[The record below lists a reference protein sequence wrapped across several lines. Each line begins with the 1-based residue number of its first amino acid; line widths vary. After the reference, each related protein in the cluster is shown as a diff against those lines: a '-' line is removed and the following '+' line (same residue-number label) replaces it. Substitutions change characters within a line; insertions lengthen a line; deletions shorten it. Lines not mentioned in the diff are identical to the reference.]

1 MITSLKAIGSV
12 VSVMLSPIIR
22 LLFFIALCQAVRI
35 KWHYRGSVHCEN
47 EKSLL
52 LKVVRENALWPD
64 QNCFSQTLNRAEV
77 FSLSIVGRLSNPNHC
92 GDFLVSEDR
101 SFDLVCD
108 DGPLA
113 SKFYVPRVFIYHSC
127 DGHCHEFEVRDKFV
141 FEMELS
147 AEGRTRPPIFCSQ
160 QVY

>member
-1 MITSLKAIGSV
+1 MTVYLRV
-12 VSVMLSPIIR
+12 FL
-22 LLFFIALCQAVRI
+22 LLFLVAT
-35 KWHYRGSVHCEN
+35 SVFGEFHLHGKIGCKGKASMTG
-47 EKSLL
+47 EK
-52 LKVVRENALWPD
+52 KI
-64 QNCFSQTLNRAEV
+64 RAEV

-101 SFDLVCD
+101 SFNLVCD